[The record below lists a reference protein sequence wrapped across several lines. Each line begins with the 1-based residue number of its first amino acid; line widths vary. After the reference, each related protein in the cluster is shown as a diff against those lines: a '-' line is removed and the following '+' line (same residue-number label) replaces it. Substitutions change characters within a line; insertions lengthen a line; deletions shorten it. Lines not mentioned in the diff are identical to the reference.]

1 MDSKQLIVTSPA
13 RKRKVDV
20 TDVDKKGDEC
30 DKTWLTFGRTEL
42 TVADRNITSGGLLQ
56 ISIWILL
63 KLCSNTNIVI
73 SLDFF
78 QLYSYL
84 VTQLRFITIQPALQ
98 IVHSRG
104 NHWIVVT
111 TLQCPDK
118 TVKVHAFDSLYTST
132 DPSTSQLLCKL
143 YGADVKIQAEK
154 CPKQLGVKDCGLF
167 AIAIA
172 TVLARG
178 GNPSQVRLKQDAM
191 RGHLI
196 NCFEKFELAPFPTN

>member
-1 MDSKQLIVTSPA
+1 MANIWSHRANSGRQKYHVWGSASDKHMDFAQALLKHQHSN
-13 RKRKVDV
+13 
-20 TDVDKKGDEC
+20 
-30 DKTWLTFGRTEL
+30 LT
-42 TVADRNITSGGLLQ
+42 GLL
-56 ISIWILL
+56 STLL
-63 KLCSNTNIVI
+63 IPSHTA
-73 SLDFF
+73 
-78 QLYSYL
+78 Q
-84 VTQLRFITIQPALQ
+84 ITIQPALQ

-118 TVKVHAFDSLYTST
+118 TVKVHVFDSLYTST

-172 TVLARG
+172 TVLAKG